1 MNNQTR
7 KLLFD
12 VSESARS
19 ILGWCRNRSFAEYQT
34 DRQFRRAVE
43 REFEII
49 GEALNR
55 LLRTDPVTATHIDP
69 LSKIIRF
76 RHRIIPGSDTVD
88 DATVWGVIDRHLPQL
103 LDKVESLL
111 QEPENRTDGSA

>member
-19 ILGWCRNRSFAEYQT
+19 ILGWCQNRSFAEYQA

-49 GEALNR
+49 SEALNR
-55 LLRTDPVTATHIDP
+55 LLRTDPVAAARIDH

-76 RHRIIPGSDTVD
+76 RHRIIHGYDTAD

-103 LDKVESLL
+103 LDRVESLL

>member
-12 VSESARS
+12 VRESART
-19 ILGWCRNRSFAEYQT
+19 IRVWCQNRSFTDYEA

-49 GEALNR
+49 GEAPNR
-55 LLRTDPVTATHIDP
+55 LLHTDSGVAARIDQ
-69 LSKIIRF
+69 LS
-76 RHRIIPGSDTVD
+76 RIIGFGNRIIHGYDTVD
-88 DATVWGVIDRHLPQL
+88 DATVWGVADRYQPQL
-103 LDKVESLL
+103 LTEVELLL
-111 QEPENRTDGSA
+111 QGLDDDRDESA